1 MLEGFCIA
9 LPQIARM
16 DDLSITH
23 LIAEWLR
30 QDPIRALGLVGFA
43 CIAISVTTNADLLAL
58 LGFVD
63 VDDEG
68 ERDTSIA

>member
-1 MLEGFCIA
+1 
-9 LPQIARM
+9 M
-16 DDLSITH
+16 DDLSIPH

-30 QDPIRALGLVGFA
+30 QDPFRALGLFGLA
-43 CIAISVTTNADLLAL
+43 CIAISVTTNVDLLAL

-63 VDDEG
+63 VEEQR